1 MFISH
6 HLDVEGFAHR
16 DRLLAEAEQFRLARV
31 LRAGRRRRRR
41 EAARLPERPP
51 ADMVGAAAAEPE
63 PVRPSRND
71 DANRRSPVRA

>member
-6 HLDVEGFAHR
+6 HLDVVGFAHR
-16 DRLLAEAEQFRLARV
+16 DRLLAEAEEFRLARS

-41 EAARLPERPP
+41 DAARPP
-51 ADMVGAAAAEPE
+51 ADTFVRAAAEPE